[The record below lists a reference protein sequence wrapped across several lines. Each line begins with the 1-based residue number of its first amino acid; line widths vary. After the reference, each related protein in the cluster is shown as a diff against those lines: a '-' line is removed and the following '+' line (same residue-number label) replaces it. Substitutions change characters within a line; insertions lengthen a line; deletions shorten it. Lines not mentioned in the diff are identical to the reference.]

1 MKRLFFIFACIFLC
15 LTGFSWRASAQRT
28 ADRTV
33 FLGLSQMVS
42 ASALPSGGVTLEGG
56 QYLLNSYWKA
66 GVSAVDWN
74 QRYSVPDGTPGREWF
89 DHIHYTLQGGWMLR
103 LAGSYSRSFSLYG
116 GASAFIGCHSYNGF
130 RPLPAEYTLGCTG
143 AEFVYGL
150 FPEIELEWYPFRR
163 TAFTLS
169 VRSPFTF
176 SSSLETDLWH
186 LTGAVGLRFNL

>member
-1 MKRLFFIFACIFLC
+1 MKRLFFISVCIILC
-15 LTGFSWRASAQRT
+15 LAGSPWRASAQRT

-74 QRYSVPDGTPGREWF
+74 QRYNNPDGTLERAWF
-89 DHIHYTLQGGWMLR
+89 DHIHYTLQGGWMYR
-103 LAGSYSRSFSLYG
+103 LASTYSRSFSLYG
-116 GASAFIGCHSYNGF
+116 GASAFLGCNSFNGF
-130 RPLPAEYTLGCTG
+130 RPLPAEYTGG
-143 AEFVYGL
+143 YPRAEFIYGF
-150 FPEIELEWYPFRR
+150 FPELELEWYPFRR
-163 TAFTLS
+163 TGFTLS

-186 LTGAVGLRFNL
+186 ITGAVGIRINL